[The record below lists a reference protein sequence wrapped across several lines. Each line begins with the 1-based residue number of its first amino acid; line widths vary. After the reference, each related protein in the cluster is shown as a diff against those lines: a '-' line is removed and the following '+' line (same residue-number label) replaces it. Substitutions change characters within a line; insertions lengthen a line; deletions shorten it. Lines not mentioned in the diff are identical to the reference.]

1 MNSLNKCTEK
11 TDLHLIERTRRER
24 ANSSLWKEWKR
35 GSTRSDK
42 RTLTNL
48 HNK

>member
-11 TDLHLIERTRRER
+11 IDLHFIERTRRER
-24 ANSSLWKEWKR
+24 ANPSLWKEWKR
-35 GSTRSDK
+35 GSDK